1 MTAMTDLRTGRPVH
15 RPLTD
20 QHLLVVGQTGSGK
33 TTTALALLDQLQQ
46 TDQTAIVFDPTGE
59 YARLPHAVTYR
70 LGDNAYLEAGRL
82 DPGELQAVLGLD
94 LPERLERQLSRA
106 MNALRIQRNLLQQPG
121 PLKKVGRPLAQYQ
134 SLLNQLSAW
143 SRDYAVAELP
153 RQLLEEAVIPFA
165 DDRADYSLCGQT
177 YDREQIRHDWGL
189 LTDLRERLASPA
201 FRDLFDTQGHPG
213 MAKTEL
219 RFVLKLFLQHRSS
232 HRTLVID
239 LSLLRRYERQ
249 QGALLSEFFKQVL
262 NNRLARRDQPQPAV
276 KIVLDEAHRYLPA
289 ADQELS
295 HNGIF
300 QLLREGRKVNLQLL
314 LTTQSPLDL
323 PARLR
328 SQFGRALV
336 HRLSSGDELA
346 ALPVVPKLSTASTLA
361 TGEALLL
368 AVGEADQLVR
378 VQKPRW

>member
-33 TTTALALLDQLQQ
+33 TTTVLALLDQLQQ

-82 DPGELQAVLGLD
+82 DPGELQAVLGLN

-143 SRDYAVAELP
+143 SRDYAIAELP
-153 RQLLEEAVIPFA
+153 RQLLEEAVIPFV

-177 YDREQIRHDWGL
+177 YDREQISRDWGL

-201 FRDLFDTQGHPG
+201 FRDLFDTQDHPG

-219 RFVLKLFLQHRSS
+219 GFVLKLFLQHRSS

-249 QGALLSEFFKQVL
+249 QGALLSELFKQVL
-262 NNRLARRDQPQPAV
+262 NDRLAQRGQPQPAV
-276 KIVLDEAHRYLPA
+276 KIVLDEAHRYLP

-323 PARLR
+323 PVRLR
-328 SQFGRALV
+328 SQFSRALV

-368 AVGEADQLVR
+368 AAGETDQLVR
-378 VQKPRW
+378 VRKPQW